1 MEISKAMEAIE
12 DKLDPAQSL
21 QMITEVIAK
30 TKENIKEHS
39 FLFLLWGWLMAIAS
53 FSFFILHS
61 YTSFALFF
69 LPFPVLAL
77 TGIIISVLHY
87 TAKRHLPETYL
98 GDYLKKLWLVLGIS
112 FILVVFINAV
122 ETDPPFTYT
131 LLIGGIGTM
140 VSGLV
145 LRFRPLVLGG
155 VLFLL
160 FSVASV
166 FTSDVYKPL
175 LQGIAVIAG
184 YLIPGYLLKYSK
196 V

>member
-53 FSFFILHS
+53 FSFFILRS
-61 YTSFALFF
+61 YTSFTLFF

-87 TAKRHLPETYL
+87 TAKRHRPETYL

-122 ETDPPFTYT
+122 ETDLPFTYT